1 MDLCGS
7 HDLKEIPD
15 LTTATNLETLNLQS
29 CRSLVEL
36 PSSIRNLNKLIKLDM
51 QFCKKLKTLPTD
63 INLKSLDQINL
74 SFCSQLRTF
83 PKISTNIS
91 YLFLEETSVVEFPTN
106 LHLKNLVKLHMSKVT
121 TNKQWKMFQV
131 CIFISKFKSRLH
143 MRNCHFY

>member
-51 QFCKKLKTLPTD
+51 QFCKKLETLPTG
-63 INLKSLDQINL
+63 INLKSLDHLNL
-74 SFCSQLRTF
+74 RFCSQLRTF
-83 PKISTNIS
+83 PRISTNIS
-91 YLFLEETSVVEFPTN
+91 SLFLEETRVVEFPTN
-106 LHLKNLVKLHMSKVT
+106 LRLKNLVKLRMSKVT
-121 TNKQWKMFQV
+121 IKKQWKGVQV
-131 CIFISKFKSRLH
+131 CISLQAVCIW
-143 MRNCHFY
+143 